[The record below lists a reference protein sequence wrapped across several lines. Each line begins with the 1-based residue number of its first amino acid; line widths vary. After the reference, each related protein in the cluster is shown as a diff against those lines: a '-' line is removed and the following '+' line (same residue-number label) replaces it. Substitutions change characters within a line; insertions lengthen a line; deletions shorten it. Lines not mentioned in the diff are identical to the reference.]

1 MTRSEEGAP
10 SSPLTCFSLVS
21 FLMGILKDPIVTLIS
36 GYKRGERG
44 IDSALEF
51 AGRNDSR
58 GRKEGQMLP
67 SAHPATASTAPRR
80 VQLSG
85 GRSKSRRRLLIN
97 DARYYVILLPG
108 EPDKSPLFGFT

>member
-1 MTRSEEGAP
+1 
-10 SSPLTCFSLVS
+10 
-21 FLMGILKDPIVTLIS
+21 MGILKDPIVTLIS

-58 GRKEGQMLP
+58 GRKEGRKEGQMLP
-67 SAHPATASTAPRR
+67 SARPASTAPRR

-108 EPDKSPLFGFT
+108 EPDKSPLSDLRNM